1 MYIKLS
7 KNQTKISGIKTIYV
21 HPQSFRR
28 ICIFMAGVKMVKNNV
43 TSNFGARILSFLKY
57 PQKNI
62 LFS

>member
-28 ICIFMAGVKMVKNNV
+28 IGIFMASVKKVKN
-43 TSNFGARILSFLKY
+43 I
-57 PQKNI
+57 
-62 LFS
+62 